1 MDKIS
6 PREKP
11 IWVGRPA
18 IGIYLGIYL
27 LFAMITIGILVFL
40 EFHFGSTLIPKKVI
54 VSGASVPYP
63 VQIITAFIGL
73 IAYFISVINLLLLRA
88 RNKYELYVDG
98 LNIDRG
104 IINLENTYVAPM
116 AFSDARLIRNW
127 LLRLAGRGLIIV
139 DTNDGRHFHLHLI
152 KHPLEVQS
160 MIRKALGHPT
170 FRTESEAREL
180 SNNILPKKDTEQTN

>member
-1 MDKIS
+1 MDRVP

-18 IGIYLGIYL
+18 IGVYLGIYL
-27 LFAMITIGILVFL
+27 LFTIMTIGILVFL
-40 EFHFGSTLIPKKVI
+40 EFHFGSTIIPKKVI
-54 VSGASVPYP
+54 ISGVSVPYP
-63 VQIITAFIGL
+63 VEITTVFIGL
-73 IAYFISVINLLLLRA
+73 IAYFISVINLLILRA
-88 RNKYELYVDG
+88 QNKYELYVDG

-116 AFSDARLIRNW
+116 AFSDARLRRNW

-152 KHPLEVQS
+152 KHPHEVQS
-160 MIRKALGHPT
+160 MIRRALGHPT

-180 SNNILPKKDTEQTN
+180 SNNTLPKKDSTQTN